1 MLLARGSVIALQ
13 LESKIN
19 NNLHANAQAHE
30 NLLALLQRTQVVV
43 LEAAE
48 VVPRVMT
55 VTAWLVESITEGRTT
70 TIRRHESER
79 SGSRARTRRITWRC
93 RSCSRTNRCMWMP
106 RRHQVTVELPY
117 HRRLAPKHRATRRHH
132 CHTFEKFA
140 S

>member
-30 NLLALLQRTQVVV
+30 NLLALLRRTQVVV

-55 VTAWLVESITEGRTT
+55 VTMWLVEST
-70 TIRRHESER
+70 TIRRRESER
-79 SGSRARTRRITWRC
+79 SGSRARTRRITWHC
-93 RSCSRTNRCMWMP
+93 RSVYARNKPQTCGCLEGTR
-106 RRHQVTVELPY
+106 LPWSC
-117 HRRLAPKHRATRRHH
+117 RIIAG
-132 CHTFEKFA
+132 
-140 S
+140 